1 MHSEFCTG
9 KEKGKYMMSFLKFGK
24 SVKWAA
30 VGAVK
35 AADDLVQAVV
45 VQDSCRAGIQ
55 EMNGKGSGR

>member
-1 MHSEFCTG
+1 
-9 KEKGKYMMSFLKFGK
+9 MMSFLKFGK

-55 EMNGKGSGR
+55 EMNGKGSGG